1 MSDPARTG
9 GAGRGGAVAVAA
21 GILASRVLGLVRQK
35 VFNHFLGAGLAADA
49 FNVAFRIPN
58 VLQNLFGEGVLSAS
72 FIPVYA
78 RLRAGVDDA
87 RRREVAG
94 VVFGVLALGVGA
106 LVLAGVL
113 AAPLVVRLLAPG
125 FTGDQRDL
133 TIRLVQVLFP
143 GAGLLVLSAW
153 CLGVLNTHGRFL
165 LSYASPVAWNLA
177 MIAALLGW
185 GERETSARLVVILA
199 WGSLVGSALQLA
211 VQWPSVHRLLGAWRP
226 RLRSTSPEAAT
237 VFRNFW
243 PVFVGRGVTQLSGFV
258 DVMVASTLLPGS
270 ASMLANAQAVYMLPV
285 SLFGMS
291 VSAAALPGLSTVA
304 GEASDEARVALRG
317 MLDARLRQVAYFV
330 VPSAVALM
338 ALGPAIIAVLFE
350 GGAYGATEA
359 AWQRWTLAAAGLGL
373 LAATLGRLYATAL
386 FALHDTRTPQR
397 AAITRVVLAA
407 GVGVAAATWGV
418 PAVGLHPRFGI
429 VALLVASGLAA
440 WVEWALLRR
449 HVARRLGPGA
459 AAAGAVARVWV
470 CALVA
475 AGVAMGGAALPGLQ
489 RVGALWQA
497 LLTLAVYGAA
507 YLGLTLWLRVPEAR
521 ALAGRLRRP

>member
-1 MSDPARTG
+1 MSQSARTG
-9 GAGRGGAVAVAA
+9 GAGRGGALAVAA
-21 GILASRVLGLVRQK
+21 GILVSRVLGLVRQK

-78 RLRAGVDDA
+78 RLRAGEDDA

-94 VVFGVLALGVGA
+94 VVFGVLALGVAG
-106 LVLAGVL
+106 LVLAGVV

-125 FTGDQRDL
+125 FTGDQRAL
-133 TIRLVQVLFP
+133 TIQLVQVLFP

-165 LSYASPVAWNLA
+165 LSYASPVAWNIA

-185 GERETSARLVVILA
+185 GGKVSPPRLVVILA
-199 WGSLVGSALQLA
+199 WGSLLGSALQLA
-211 VQWPSVHRLLGAWRP
+211 VQWPSVQRLLGQWRP
-226 RLRSTSPEAAT
+226 RLRSSVPEAAT

-258 DVMVASTLLPGS
+258 DVMVASVLLPGS
-270 ASMLANAQAVYMLPV
+270 ASMLANAQTVYMLPV

-304 GEASDEARVALRG
+304 GDASAEAKVALRG

-330 VPSAVALM
+330 IPSAVALL
-338 ALGPAIIAVLFE
+338 ALGSAIIAVLFE
-350 GGAYGATEA
+350 GGAYGSSEA

-373 LAATLGRLYATAL
+373 LAATLGRLYATTL

-407 GVGVAAATWGV
+407 GLGVAAATWGV

-429 VALLVASGLAA
+429 VALLSASGLAA
-440 WVEWALLRR
+440 WVEWAMLRR
-449 HVARRLGPGA
+449 HVAQRLGPGA
-459 AAAGAVARVWV
+459 PAAAPVGRVWV

-475 AGVAMGGAALPGLQ
+475 AGVALAGAALPAMQ
-489 RVGALWQA
+489 AVGALWRA
-497 LLTLAVYGAA
+497 LLTLAAYGAV
-507 YLGLTLWLRVPEAR
+507 YLGMTWWLRVPEAR
-521 ALAGRLRRP
+521 ALRGRLRVR